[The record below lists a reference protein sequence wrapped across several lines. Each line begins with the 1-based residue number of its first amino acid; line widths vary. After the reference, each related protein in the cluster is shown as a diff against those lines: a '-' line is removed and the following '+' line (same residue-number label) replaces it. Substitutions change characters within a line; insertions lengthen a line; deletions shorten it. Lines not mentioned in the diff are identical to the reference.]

1 MKRTSIVLDP
11 ELEISLKLE
20 AMRQR
25 RPSSELVRE
34 ALRAYLAERQQA
46 PDLGWIGG
54 LESATAG
61 DVAERAEDE
70 LADLGE
76 GSRGAGG

>member
-1 MKRTSIVLDP
+1 MKRTTVVLDP

-25 RPSSELVRE
+25 RPSSELLRE

-46 PDLGWIGG
+46 PDLSWIGAF
-54 LESATAG
+54 ESEAG
-61 DVAERAEDE
+61 DVAERAEEE
-70 LADLGE
+70 LDGFGEDSLG
-76 GSRGAGG
+76 RR